1 MVGRKQSLDK
11 AFFNCSLTLYAGQ
24 KEFGAMLRG
33 VGNAIVVLVA
43 ASLVDKYFN
52 NSVYMD
58 AAFSMLH
65 QIRHSFQW

>member
-1 MVGRKQSLDK
+1 
-11 AFFNCSLTLYAGQ
+11 LTLYAGQ

-58 AAFSMLH
+58 AAFSILR